1 MSLIDC
7 FLYSGLKEGALVIRR
22 ASSFGFMITR
32 GFASESVSIRLK
44 GYPQAEVV
52 VSREKASAFKA
63 WMDR

>member
-1 MSLIDC
+1 M
-7 FLYSGLKEGALVIRR
+7 FLYSGPKEEAHLITS
-22 ASSFGFMITR
+22 APSFGFMITR